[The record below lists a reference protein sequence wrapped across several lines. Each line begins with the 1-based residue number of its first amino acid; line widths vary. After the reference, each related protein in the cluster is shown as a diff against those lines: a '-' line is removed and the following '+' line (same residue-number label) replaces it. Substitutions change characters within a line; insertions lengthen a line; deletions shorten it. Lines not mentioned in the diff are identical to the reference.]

1 MRSCV
6 LVPLALAFGL
16 ALAPVVAQAATV
28 FDFYWSGVDV
38 DDPAHAFTASGTM
51 TIEKDAGE
59 AFDFTDI
66 SSVAITL
73 DGGVLG
79 SFVIDDWTSGAG
91 TIDGSGA
98 FATWD
103 PTSEPYFYSN
113 FSGTTALADGYYFGC
128 DIADCT
134 SNGSAGVASPIA
146 IIFDAGAV
154 HRVAYDS
161 PSDAAASMTLTFA
174 AVPLPPTLPLA
185 ALGLAALGWISRRR
199 AA

>member
-79 SFVIDDWTSGAG
+79 SFAG

-174 AVPLPPTLPLA
+174 AVPLPPLA